1 MNWMYVCTLHMSF
14 LFNPSIKKHK
24 QIDQTAHVCIFLRMV
39 DCTEQNLDWYSGKNK
54 SQFFNMFI
62 CVFALV
68 LKYFYRMCQ
77 VFLTG
82 SGSFYF
88 TGSLNLEQGT
98 PPPPLTG
105 VNLEQDQAPMGGV
118 FGKRRI
124 RMGAVAREKDKKRN
138 NQTGFTVCW
147 L

>member
-24 QIDQTAHVCIFLRMV
+24 QIDQTAHVCIFLRMD

-68 LKYFYRMCQ
+68 LKYFYHMCQ
-77 VFLTG
+77 VFLTVLYREPELG
-82 SGSFYF
+82 AG
-88 TGSLNLEQGT
+88 N
-98 PPPPLTG
+98 PPPLTG
-105 VNLEQDQAPMGGV
+105 VNLEQDQAAMGGV